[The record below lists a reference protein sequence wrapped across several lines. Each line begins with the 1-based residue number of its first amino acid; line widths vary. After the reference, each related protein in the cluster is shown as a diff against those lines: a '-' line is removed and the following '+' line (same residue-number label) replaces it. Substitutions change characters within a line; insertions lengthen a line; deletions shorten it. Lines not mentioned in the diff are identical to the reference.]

1 MTNLNKAALRNKL
14 QEVKLSIV
22 LSDLWTDTDSR
33 LGEVFMIPKKG
44 FAEFSVM
51 TVADFLQLLP
61 IGRKL
66 MFSQFSNKNNMKNFI
81 GLQLWHLF
89 KYAELTE
96 LVRLNDKLFIY

>member
-1 MTNLNKAALRNKL
+1 
-14 QEVKLSIV
+14 
-22 LSDLWTDTDSR
+22 
-33 LGEVFMIPKKG
+33 MIPKKG

-61 IGRKL
+61 IRRKL
-66 MFSQFSNKNNMKNFI
+66 MFSQFSNKNNMKHFI